1 MSNHSHFSPL
11 KTGLLIGASIG
22 LAAGI
27 SSTIWVKKRQTKNPQ
42 QVLEGI
48 KHSFLA
54 EGPIEGSWIE
64 HEPVFVDHI
73 VQETKAYSGGIVR
86 YEEDALVVYEFL
98 ADAHSGTILNISQ
111 LEGN

>member
-1 MSNHSHFSPL
+1 MSNKHHFSPL
-11 KTGLLIGASIG
+11 KAGLMIGVGIG

-27 SSTIWVKKRQTKNPQ
+27 SSTIWVKNNKTKTPNQILEEIKR
-42 QVLEGI
+42 
-48 KHSFLA
+48 SFLA

-64 HEPVFVDHI
+64 HEAIFIDHI

-86 YEEDALVVYEFL
+86 YEGDELVVYEFL